1 MKNKKEYVILI
12 LIVTFALS
20 TFYIYNYR
28 NKDEIEVF
36 LTVKNETE
44 EKIDSVGV
52 LIDNKILLNR
62 TNGELF
68 YFPKEIVKTLEDT
81 SLIVILKNGEVSRSG
96 KFSTVDNK
104 EVTVQG
110 IEEGKVNL
118 NIETLKD
125 DRRFNLPNIDNWKV
139 KVEGRNITG
148 EFKSD
153 TDLNYTLYLLG
164 KGGHLGISDKNTKGD
179 LATASWEK
187 PRKKLDSWILFE
199 ESK

>member
-1 MKNKKEYVILI
+1 MKNKREYVILI
-12 LIVTFALS
+12 LIATLALS
-20 TFYIYNYR
+20 TFFIYNYR

-44 EKIDSVGV
+44 EKIDSAGV
-52 LIDNKILLNR
+52 LMDNKILLNR
-62 TNGELF
+62 TSGEVF
-68 YFPKEIVKTLEDT
+68 YFPKEIFKKLEDT

-118 NIETLKD
+118 DIETVSD
-125 DRRFNLPNIDNWKV
+125 DREFNLPNIDKWNV

-148 EFKSD
+148 EFKSN

-164 KGGHLGISDKNTKGD
+164 KGGHLGMSDKNSKGA
-179 LATASWEK
+179 LAIASWEK
-187 PRKKLDSWILFE
+187 PRKKLDSWVLFE